1 MKCIWVALGV
11 FFAAISL
18 TYGWDPIGHMIA
30 CQAAY
35 DNLAPA
41 AKQKVEASLAAFNAE
56 EKADYSFVSAGCW
69 MDDIRGKTQA
79 YNTWHYVDPP
89 YQAEF
94 VIPDPSKENVLYAI
108 HLTTDIIEGKATR
121 PGIDKDQALVM
132 LLHLVGDIHQPLH
145 ATSKDDA
152 GGNKLMVANQ
162 TDAAIAVMPARGNL
176 HHFWDS
182 AYRRVLKDNMAV
194 EEYPEPPYL
203 LDKAMEG
210 HNAAASLIRE
220 RTTRLET
227 SYQSNRYPAGGTA
240 EDWARESHAL
250 GYNDGYQKLPGGDTS
265 NPVTLDKTYVDNAR
279 EISGERLIQAGH
291 RLANLLNEI
300 YR

>member
-1 MKCIWVALGV
+1 MRAALGV
-11 FFAAISL
+11 FFAAISIS
-18 TYGWDPIGHMIA
+18 YGWDPIGHMIV

-35 DNLAPA
+35 DQLTPT
-41 AKQKVEASLAAFNAE
+41 AKQKVDASIAAFNQQ
-56 EKADYSFVSAGCW
+56 EKTTYTFVSAGCW
-69 MDDIRGKTQA
+69 MDDIRGRTKE

-94 VIPDPSKENVLYAI
+94 VLPDPSKENVLYAI
-108 HLTTDIIEGKATR
+108 HLTIDIIEGKATR
-121 PGIDKDQALVM
+121 PAIDKDQALVM
-132 LLHLVGDIHQPLH
+132 LLHFVGDIHQPLH

-182 AYRRVLKDNMAV
+182 AYRRVLQDNVAV

-210 HNAAASLIRE
+210 HNAAAGLIRE
-220 RTTRLET
+220 QTTRLET
-227 SYQSNRYPAGGTA
+227 LYQSKKYPGGGTA

-250 GYNDGYQKLPGGDTS
+250 GYDHGYQKLPGGDTA
-265 NPVTLDKTYVDNAR
+265 NPVTLDKAYVDEAR
-279 EISGERLIQAGH
+279 EIAGERLIQAGR
-291 RLANLLNEI
+291 RLAELLNGI
-300 YR
+300 YQ